1 MHSIIV
7 SARGVHAE
15 HYCKNI
21 QFDIFLSNILEQF
34 SIFKE
39 YINLKYPSIQSQ
51 FGMTEIQHS
60 PQPQTL
66 VS

>member
-1 MHSIIV
+1 MQSIIV
-7 SARGVHAE
+7 
-15 HYCKNI
+15 KKI

>member
-1 MHSIIV
+1 MQSIIV
-7 SARGVHAE
+7 
-15 HYCKNI
+15 KKI
-21 QFDIFLSNILEQF
+21 QFDIFLSNILEQL